1 MKKKL
6 RVLIVDKDKEQLV
19 ALNGILEPA
28 DFIVTQCTSTEEA
41 LKIATK
47 APPDLIITELLM
59 PTMDGIEFCLELR
72 MMKELDETSIV
83 FYTERNDDYSHITAL
98 NSGADD
104 YIIKPT
110 RPRLF
115 LKKIGALL
123 KRHKKLDHTTNQ
135 PIPNGLVINKEE
147 YLVYKDGK
155 RLILPRKEFELLYLL
170 SQNPQK
176 VVTREEIVK
185 LIWGYEMSPDNRTLD
200 VHVRKI
206 RKKLGGNYIKTI
218 RGIGYILS
226 NPEPKSS

>member
-6 RVLIVDKDKEQLV
+6 RVLIIDKVKEQLA
-19 ALNGILEPA
+19 ALNEILVPA
-28 DFIVTQCTSTEEA
+28 EYETIQSTSTEEA
-41 LKIATK
+41 LKIA
-47 APPDLIITELLM
+47 ANVLPDLIITELLM
-59 PTMDGIEFCLELR
+59 PGMDGIEFCLELR
-72 MMKELDETSIV
+72 MIKELDETSIV

-115 LKKIGALL
+115 LKKIGAIL
-123 KRHKKLDHTTNQ
+123 KRHKMLDHTINQ

-147 YLVYKDGK
+147 YLVYNDGK
-155 RLILPRKEFELLYLL
+155 RLVLPRKEFELLYLL
-170 SQNPQK
+170 SQTPQK

-218 RGIGYILS
+218 RGVGYILS
-226 NPEPKSS
+226 IAEPISI